1 MSSLVPVPTAAPLTP
16 AVRLAKVISEFSSAL
31 DEKYRPIFKTWQTH
45 SPPSEIDFIRLTEE
59 INRDGSR
66 LHQTS
71 WKPFGTRLLKFLD
84 QIQLLIKPGDILV
97 GGSQNMIAS
106 GVWATV
112 RLSLEI
118 ATGHLSYF
126 ERLSLLLM
134 RLGHATIIQ
143 RDRVLLF
150 PHDSDLKALTCEY
163 LIVITEMCKTIIG
176 FEKKGFLA
184 QLATSTC
191 LEKEFK
197 EFETQLAFWSKVIN
211 KKLAYL
217 NEASQAQANTSIAAI
232 SGSLSSWGESR
243 KRRAEDWRIQV
254 LRQLSPHQD
263 EFESTWRRERRKGSV
278 EWIFDDEQY
287 MNWRSASSSS
297 TLLIHGSLGSG
308 KTVTMANITG
318 KFWPSL
324 STEPQPGLCAV
335 ASFFCQSMDRKTLLP
350 RTLFGSIA
358 HQFLRSLRLPADHPA
373 IRQYSQEYTAND
385 TESIIEFIKAHFPD
399 HCHYYVIMDGLDELS
414 AEDAQEVLRPLA
426 DLQTHLQLHI
436 CCSVRFDSLIRPMV
450 LELLRTVHSI
460 SMSCSRKDREI
471 ESYIKGELS
480 RRTLA
485 QRLDEA
491 TKEHVQNILVQGAQ
505 GMYLWVVLQLNALFP
520 LYGETLTVLGDFA
533 RILDR
538 LPTGLFESFEQALG
552 RIKDDKY
559 GSRIFEIVTAAIRPL
574 TKNELRSALN
584 IEPGVPFWDDSTLP
598 LDAEAMVYR
607 CGGGLLYIDEEENTV
622 HYIHHSALRHVL
634 VDSEAECLEDLSKE
648 QNLEGVSSSPQID
661 SAKNHGLGP
670 APGKRQ
676 HGIFLFTL
684 RQADST
690 IGFICITALNL
701 EQLDR
706 RISRQRKL
714 VFDKKSLQTISDATT
729 RESLLACFMK
739 TIIQQQRPQQQTPKF
754 DLGRIL
760 EVISTAKSSV
770 TVGEA
775 QLFFSYAEAHWL
787 DHTSRPYFNLQ
798 EETKFN
804 DLFLKLISENAPG
817 LIFPW
822 DDDKSNNNIA
832 LWAHANSHLRLLH
845 HLLCDSKGPECR
857 NVVHTLSKASRSHLS
872 GFSCHK
878 DRLTDVLC
886 RLVDY
891 DFLNVAGVETLLCL
905 GAQPNETYRNGA
917 RQGLTPLQV
926 AIERMTE
933 NKSYEAD
940 VVRALLQGGAD
951 AKGSSSGKP
960 PILIAIDAHWGVGY
974 QMLFLSG
981 ARVYPVRDYLGHGW
995 SDSML
1000 SALDLAMFRG
1010 KDADDM
1016 ITDLSDCGADIKHYF
1031 QEQCWPV
1038 SSRSANERPADVLKL
1053 SAFSGEG
1060 DDWVNIQQI
1069 EAQQHHYLSVQDQA
1083 QADSRVLK
1091 WLLKARCDVNIVSA
1105 NGMTPLGL
1113 AIALLDVRL
1122 TRDLLSARAN
1132 PNARYVSTVSECFQ
1146 WPLVDAAR
1154 QGSVEIVR
1162 VLLDEGAS
1170 IHKRSQGKTILR
1182 LALEEQRRLNRNLV
1196 AIQKALNGFTG
1207 SLESVVATDPSILS
1221 TITLAIVRPA
1231 RGSLVLNYRPK
1242 LVFHDTWTAI
1252 ADGVEILSKEI

>member
-1 MSSLVPVPTAAPLTP
+1 
-16 AVRLAKVISEFSSAL
+16 
-31 DEKYRPIFKTWQTH
+31 
-45 SPPSEIDFIRLTEE
+45 
-59 INRDGSR
+59 
-66 LHQTS
+66 
-71 WKPFGTRLLKFLD
+71 
-84 QIQLLIKPGDILV
+84 
-97 GGSQNMIAS
+97 
-106 GVWATV
+106 
-112 RLSLEI
+112 
-118 ATGHLSYF
+118 
-126 ERLSLLLM
+126 
-134 RLGHATIIQ
+134 
-143 RDRVLLF
+143 
-150 PHDSDLKALTCEY
+150 
-163 LIVITEMCKTIIG
+163 
-176 FEKKGFLA
+176 
-184 QLATSTC
+184 
-191 LEKEFK
+191 
-197 EFETQLAFWSKVIN
+197 
-211 KKLAYL
+211 
-217 NEASQAQANTSIAAI
+217 
-232 SGSLSSWGESR
+232 
-243 KRRAEDWRIQV
+243 
-254 LRQLSPHQD
+254 
-263 EFESTWRRERRKGSV
+263 
-278 EWIFDDEQY
+278 
-287 MNWRSASSSS
+287 
-297 TLLIHGSLGSG
+297 
-308 KTVTMANITG
+308 
-318 KFWPSL
+318 
-324 STEPQPGLCAV
+324 
-335 ASFFCQSMDRKTLLP
+335 
-350 RTLFGSIA
+350 
-358 HQFLRSLRLPADHPA
+358 
-373 IRQYSQEYTAND
+373 
-385 TESIIEFIKAHFPD
+385 
-399 HCHYYVIMDGLDELS
+399 
-414 AEDAQEVLRPLA
+414 
-426 DLQTHLQLHI
+426 
-436 CCSVRFDSLIRPMV
+436 
-450 LELLRTVHSI
+450 
-460 SMSCSRKDREI
+460 MSCSRKDREI
-471 ESYIKGELS
+471 EAYIQGELS

-485 QRLDEA
+485 QSLDEA
-491 TKEHVQNILVQGAQ
+491 TKKHVQNILVQGAQ
-505 GMYLWVVLQLNALFP
+505 GMYLWVVLQPNVLFP

-538 LPTGLFESFEQALG
+538 LPTGLFESFEQALE

-648 QNLEGVSSSPQID
+648 QDLKVASSSPKID
-661 SAKNHGLGP
+661 SVKNHGLGP

-676 HGIFLFTL
+676 HENFLFTL

-706 RISRQRKL
+706 RIARQKKL
-714 VFDKKSLQTISDATT
+714 VFDNKFMQTISDATT
-729 RESLLACFMK
+729 RDSLLACFMK
-739 TIIQQQRPQQQTPKF
+739 AIIQQQRPQQQTPKF

-760 EVISTAKSSV
+760 EVVSTAKSSV

-787 DHTSRPYFNLQ
+787 DHTSRPYFNRQ
-798 EETKFN
+798 EINFN
-804 DLFLKLISENAPG
+804 NLFLKLISENAPG

-822 DDDKSNNNIA
+822 DDDKSNNNVT
-832 LWAHANSHLRLLH
+832 LWAHANRHLRLLH
-845 HLLCDSKGPECR
+845 HLLCDSKGPECKDI
-857 NVVHTLSKASRSHLS
+857 VHTLGKASRSHLS

-878 DRLTDVLC
+878 VRLTDVLC

-926 AIERMTE
+926 AIERMAE

-951 AKGSSSGKP
+951 AKVSSSGRP

-981 ARVYPVRDYLGHGW
+981 ARVYPVRDYLGHGR

-1010 KDADDM
+1010 EDADAM
-1016 ITDLSDCGADIKHYF
+1016 ITDLFECSADIKHYF
-1031 QEQCWPV
+1031 QEQYLPV
-1038 SSRSANERPADVLKL
+1038 SSRGANERPADVLEL

-1060 DDWVNIQQI
+1060 GDWVNIQQI
-1069 EAQQHHYLSVQDQA
+1069 EAQQHHYFPVQDQA
-1083 QADSRVLK
+1083 QADSRILK

-1132 PNARYVSTVSECFQ
+1132 PNARYVSTGSKSFQ

-1182 LALEEQRRLNRNLV
+1182 LALEEQRRLGRNLV

-1207 SLESVVATDPSILS
+1207 GLESVVATDPSILS
-1221 TITLAIVRPA
+1221 TITLEIVRPA
-1231 RGSLVLNYRPK
+1231 RGSVVLNYQPK
-1242 LVFHDTWTAI
+1242 LVFHDTWTSI
-1252 ADGVEILSKEI
+1252 VDGVEILSKER